1 MKRSPLDLQTL
12 YKRFCQQCDCF
23 YTQSDPFAMLVE
35 SSKKLEGNARFEGI
49 NIDVAMELAKLLGF
63 NFTIKLVDDGNVRE
77 ISQMLSLV

>member
-1 MKRSPLDLQTL
+1 
-12 YKRFCQQCDCF
+12 
-23 YTQSDPFAMLVE
+23 MLVE